1 MSHPVWYTRRMIIK
15 TDMKKDTT
23 FEVTVNGRTEFVNA
37 QDQDHANRIAV
48 QMELRENHIL
58 PADLLTSLERW
69 AADQS

>member
-1 MSHPVWYTRRMIIK
+1 
-15 TDMKKDTT
+15 MKKDTT